1 MTSLKRQLKS
11 LSPAQID
18 ASPQIKDW
26 LSQFHEN
33 QRTLAKVLL
42 SRLQFISR
50 DTFAEWLNNAFTF
63 LPTDQIFALYSVR
76 KLAENQVCYWDVD
89 GNPVVRP
96 GDSLGSEDLVYSLIS
111 NLVRAKKESLL
122 DHPTLKDLRK
132 KKVRNYVL
140 IDDSIGSGKRVA
152 DFINA
157 MLKHPTFLSWWSF
170 GLIKIHVLSFA
181 RTRES
186 EAYIVSHIRGKD
198 HSKQKIKKVEKI
210 TFSSEIVYSYQSC
223 RDCEKRWGK
232 ETTQL
237 KELCL
242 SQTKIPK
249 HTRLGYGE
257 VLGNIVFYHS
267 VPNHLPG
274 VLWFTRKSN
283 PQWYGLFPHRA
294 LPTWLQDLLDKMDS
308 NISGEEIAD
317 ELLELL
323 ALSKRGIRNP
333 HTFALRLNVDTVY
346 ARGLLSRAKYL
357 GLVTDNNRLTGKGL
371 DQLRRSIKRQ
381 VLPQWDQ
388 SLYIPSSWCADRAT
402 IQPSMHSAMHSA
414 LADSVKVSP
423 CTDGDVGQISLERTD
438 AKAAEPPTS
447 VKVPAPVLP
456 WANPDTD
463 GPQGSKER

>member
-26 LSQFHEN
+26 LSQFDEN

-50 DTFAEWLNNAFTF
+50 DTFAEWLNQAFTF
-63 LPTDQIFALYSVR
+63 LPKNQILALYSVR
-76 KLAENQVCYWDVD
+76 KLTETKNQDCYWDDD

-96 GDSLGSEDLVYSLIS
+96 GASLGSEDLVYSLIS
-111 NLVRAKKESLL
+111 NLVRAKKEILL
-122 DHPTLKDLRK
+122 DHPTLNDLRE
-132 KKVRNYVL
+132 KKVRSYVL

-157 MLKHPTFLSWWSF
+157 MLKHPTFLSWWNF
-170 GLIKIHVLSFA
+170 GWIKICVLSFA

-186 EAYIVSHIRGKD
+186 EAYIISHVRGKD
-198 HSKQKIKKVEKI
+198 HNKQKIKKVEKI
-210 TFSSEIVYSYQSC
+210 TFFSEIVYSYTSC
-223 RDCEKRWGK
+223 KDCEKRWGK
-232 ETTQL
+232 KISQL
-237 KELCL
+237 KELC
-242 SQTKIPK
+242 QNQAKIPPK
-249 HTRLGYGE
+249 KRLGYGD

-274 VLWFTRKSN
+274 VLWFTKKKV
-283 PQWYGLFPHRA
+283 PQWYGLFPDRA
-294 LPTWLQDLLDKMDS
+294 LPKWLLDLLDTMDS
-308 NISGEEIAD
+308 KISGVEIAD

-333 HTFALRLNVDTVY
+333 YTFALRLNVDTVY
-346 ARGLLSRAKYL
+346 AQGLLSQAKYL

-371 DQLRRSIKRQ
+371 DQLRQSIKRQ
-381 VLPQWDQ
+381 ALPKWDY
-388 SLYIPSSWCADRAT
+388 SLYIPDSWCADRAT
-402 IQPSMHSAMHSA
+402 IQPSMHRA
-414 LADSVKVSP
+414 LADSVKVSA
-423 CTDGDVGQISLERTD
+423 CTDGDVGQISLEKTD
-438 AKAAEPPTS
+438 AKAAKPPIS
-447 VKVPAPVLP
+447 VMVPAPMMP

-463 GPQGSKER
+463 GPPRSKER